1 MLTLASATT
10 VGEPLALHIRI
21 NHNILVIAAHLC
33 YYDETTMFFNHHETW
48 AKEPYRLSHGSYY
61 MQPQL
66 GITYWSYYHCTSA
79 KYYHY
84 LCSQGQLIL
93 PWDLPLPRSPRRAPS
108 IPECSN
114 SHLIRAGSS
123 FTFQWVPPHLVNG
136 KSLPVTMM
144 VTHFHLIITLK
155 LNKPVHQI
163 TNLKALQGWDEVY
176 HKYYR
181 LTGLIEVNNR
191 RWPWRTILSPVHRL
205 ASAGTPNCWEG
216 LVLSIISLRCGPH
229 CWIPHSTHN
238 CLRWVFRH
246 GFVSLPQESANTMSF
261 HQKLK

>member
-1 MLTLASATT
+1 
-10 VGEPLALHIRI
+10 
-21 NHNILVIAAHLC
+21 
-33 YYDETTMFFNHHETW
+33 
-48 AKEPYRLSHGSYY
+48 
-61 MQPQL
+61 
-66 GITYWSYYHCTSA
+66 
-79 KYYHY
+79 
-84 LCSQGQLIL
+84 
-93 PWDLPLPRSPRRAPS
+93 
-108 IPECSN
+108 
-114 SHLIRAGSS
+114 
-123 FTFQWVPPHLVNG
+123 
-136 KSLPVTMM
+136 MM

-155 LNKPVHQI
+155 LNKPVQI

-191 RWPWRTILSPVHRL
+191 RWPWRTILSPVHRLASAGTPNCWEGLVLSIISLRWPWRTILSPVHRL